1 MFRRKSS
8 KTIKGIQVSRNELLK
23 AKPIRN
29 PGLEWTQ
36 DEKGVH
42 IEIPR
47 KKTLWFRI
55 FSRLLPLT
63 RGKRILLDEQG
74 SFIWNLCTGENSFK
88 TIAEG
93 LSGKYKLPIS
103 NAEAA
108 LELYFVQ
115 LSKRG
120 LMGFVLPE
128 SARKRYKRRFGNSAE
143 TKKEKKKRD

>member
-1 MFRRKSS
+1 VFRHKSS
-8 KTIKGIQVSRNELLK
+8 KIIKGVQVSRNELLK

-29 PGLEWTQ
+29 RGLEWTQ
-36 DEKGVH
+36 DDKGVH

-47 KKTLWFRI
+47 KKTLSFRI

-63 RGKRILLDEQG
+63 RSKRILLDEQG

-88 TIAEG
+88 SIAEG

-108 LELYFVQ
+108 LELYFAQ
-115 LSKRG
+115 LSKQG
-120 LMGFVLPE
+120 LVGFVLPE
-128 SARKRYKRRFGNSAE
+128 SARKRYKRRFANLAE
-143 TKKEKKKRD
+143 IKGEKKTE

>member
-1 MFRRKSS
+1 VLRRKSS

-36 DEKGVH
+36 DDKGVH

-47 KKTLWFRI
+47 KKTLRFRI
-55 FSRLLPLT
+55 FFSRLLHLT

-74 SFIWNLCTGENSFK
+74 SFIWSLCTGENSFK
-88 TIAEG
+88 SIAEA
-93 LSGKYKLPIS
+93 LSEKYKLPIS

-108 LELYFVQ
+108 LELYFAQ
-115 LSKRG
+115 LSKQG
-120 LMGFVLPE
+120 LVGFVLPE
-128 SARKRYKRRFGNSAE
+128 SARKRYKRRFANSAE
-143 TKKEKKKRD
+143 IEKREKTD